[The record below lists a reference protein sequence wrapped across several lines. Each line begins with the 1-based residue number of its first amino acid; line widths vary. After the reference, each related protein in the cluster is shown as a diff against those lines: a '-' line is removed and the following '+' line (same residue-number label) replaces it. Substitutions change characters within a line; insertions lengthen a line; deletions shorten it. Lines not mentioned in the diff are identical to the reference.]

1 MAVAAAAKLTHSG
14 SNLGGHDL
22 AHEVGGEDGGRA
34 VLGVAAQ
41 GLNL

>member
-1 MAVAAAAKLTHSG
+1 MAVAAAAKLTHAG
-14 SNLGGHDL
+14 SHLGGHDL